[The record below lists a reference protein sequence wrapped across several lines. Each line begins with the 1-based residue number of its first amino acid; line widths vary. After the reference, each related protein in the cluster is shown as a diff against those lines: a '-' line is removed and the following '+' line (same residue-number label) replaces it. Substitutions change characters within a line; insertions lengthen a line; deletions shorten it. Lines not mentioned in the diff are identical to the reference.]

1 MYKLQGFIF
10 INGIAAPVR
19 NDILV
24 SGWDE
29 MNELIQKAGITHYLL
44 TLIEEE

>member
-1 MYKLQGFIF
+1 MYKLRGFIF

-19 NDILV
+19 DDILV

-29 MNELIQKAGITHYLL
+29 VNELIQKSGITHYLL
-44 TLIEEE
+44 TLV